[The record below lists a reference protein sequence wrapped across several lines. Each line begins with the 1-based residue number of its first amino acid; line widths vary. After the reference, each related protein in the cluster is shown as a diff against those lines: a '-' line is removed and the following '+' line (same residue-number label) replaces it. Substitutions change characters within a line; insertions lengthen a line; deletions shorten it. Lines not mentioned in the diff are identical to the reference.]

1 VPAVDDDPGQRER
14 YEAERDQIL
23 YEFGQK
29 LAAQRKARPVRISQ
43 EALGRRAGLHRSE
56 ISFLER
62 GKREPG
68 LLTLLSLAGPLG
80 VTPAKLLED
89 LPAPKERKPK
99 RAQRKPRGGAKS

>member
-1 VPAVDDDPGQRER
+1 MPAVDA
-14 YEAERDQIL
+14 YKAERDQIL

-29 LAAQRKARPVRISQ
+29 LQQRRKARPARISQ

-68 LLTLLSLAGPLG
+68 LLTLLSLASTLG
-80 VTPAKLLED
+80 VKPAELLED
-89 LPAPKERKPK
+89 LPAPRARKRK
-99 RAQRKPRGGAKS
+99 RTAGKPAARAPRGGSKS